1 MVCVEALALSEEFE
15 LGEDFRAIFW
25 VLCAISDLFL
35 ILAIEYLEF
44 ILFQPLHS
52 NDLTDRL
59 LLALATFKESTRDKR
74 GEKAPILLCFFMSD
88 IEAIDE
94 EHSVLGLIF
103 LIVLYYLPVL
113 QI

>member
-1 MVCVEALALSEEFE
+1 MTQEFE
-15 LGEDFRAIFW
+15 LGEDFRTILW

-44 ILFQPLHS
+44 VLLQPLHS

-88 IEAIDE
+88 IEAIYE
-94 EHSVLGLIF
+94 KHSILGLIF
-103 LIVLYYLPVL
+103 LIVLNYLPVL